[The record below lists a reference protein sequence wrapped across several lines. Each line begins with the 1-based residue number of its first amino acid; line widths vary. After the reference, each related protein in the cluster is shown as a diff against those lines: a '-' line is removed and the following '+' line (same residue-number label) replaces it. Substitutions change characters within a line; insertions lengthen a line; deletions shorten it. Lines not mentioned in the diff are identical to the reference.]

1 MSNLCYKL
9 KNLTHYNPQI
19 ITALAVFLA
28 GPRTIL
34 RKSVIFSFNF
44 LYILGKKAKK
54 YKHRHDLM
62 MNSNLNT
69 KKWPVLECSPK
80 NRIVV
85 IIAELSIPQCK
96 MYRVDNKKHLLEA
109 LGATVYIVDWHN
121 QSDAITY
128 LQMADFVIF
137 YRVPYISLVEEYYKE
152 ADRLHLTKFY
162 DIDDL
167 IFDVPL
173 YKKYLNQSKIR
184 LSKSELNN
192 LLKGA
197 SEYREAILHSDI
209 FLTSTQSILSTYNA
223 IPSHKKAYLLPN
235 GFSSKLMQLHVKKD
249 SERQQ
254 DYISIFY
261 GAGSNTHDADFDMI
275 HNAIAKILKKYKNV
289 HLFVIGPL
297 RLNPIFQKFPKQVH
311 QISRLSAKNYFMEI
325 SKYDIALMPLT
336 DTFFNNCKSNI
347 KFIEASVLGIPSI
360 ASDRVEFNQVIH
372 DGENGFLVQDDDDAW
387 YRKIEKLVT
396 DADLRRQFAKNAFQ
410 SCNNLYGVEAQCR
423 ALKRIFDDCGISLS
437 QGDLSDINKVK
448 LNILEVNLY
457 YGLDSL
463 GGATIVVENLA
474 TEMAKMTDRVQK
486 VSVFT
491 LHRNETAGLGT
502 IRKYKFQGCAVY
514 SCAADVDEFN
524 DVDNQI
530 INQSFKLVLE
540 TEKPD
545 IVHFHAVQGFG
556 YGIGKVCDSL
566 GIPYVM
572 TLHDCWTLCPR
583 LFMVDNDGN
592 HCINFGTSI
601 DVCERRC
608 HLNADWVATR
618 RFQLYKL
625 LKNAKKLY
633 VPSFYAKKT
642 METLIPDFIYTVNKN
657 GIENFK
663 GKTQIE
669 KTDRIRF
676 LFVAGEAEV
685 KGFDLMHQALME
697 LLNYDWELILL
708 MPSGL
713 PKIKWPDHRVKVL
726 GRQDRR
732 QMQKLYNDVD
742 VLLFPSLGYESFG
755 LTVREAISSDC
766 FVIVSECGGPTEAVV
781 NGENGF
787 IVPRGDKNALK
798 HTIEKVL
805 KEPKKY
811 KNYKTK
817 NYGDVR
823 SYKEQAE
830 EVLETYKMVMSK
842 LYR

>member
-1 MSNLCYKL
+1 
-9 KNLTHYNPQI
+9 
-19 ITALAVFLA
+19 
-28 GPRTIL
+28 
-34 RKSVIFSFNF
+34 
-44 LYILGKKAKK
+44 
-54 YKHRHDLM
+54 
-62 MNSNLNT
+62 
-69 KKWPVLECSPK
+69 
-80 NRIVV
+80 
-85 IIAELSIPQCK
+85 
-96 MYRVDNKKHLLEA
+96 
-109 LGATVYIVDWHN
+109 
-121 QSDAITY
+121 
-128 LQMADFVIF
+128 
-137 YRVPYISLVEEYYKE
+137 
-152 ADRLHLTKFY
+152 
-162 DIDDL
+162 
-167 IFDVPL
+167 
-173 YKKYLNQSKIR
+173 
-184 LSKSELNN
+184 
-192 LLKGA
+192 
-197 SEYREAILHSDI
+197 
-209 FLTSTQSILSTYNA
+209 
-223 IPSHKKAYLLPN
+223 
-235 GFSSKLMQLHVKKD
+235 
-249 SERQQ
+249 
-254 DYISIFY
+254 
-261 GAGSNTHDADFDMI
+261 
-275 HNAIAKILKKYKNV
+275 
-289 HLFVIGPL
+289 
-297 RLNPIFQKFPKQVH
+297 
-311 QISRLSAKNYFMEI
+311 
-325 SKYDIALMPLT
+325 
-336 DTFFNNCKSNI
+336 
-347 KFIEASVLGIPSI
+347 
-360 ASDRVEFNQVIH
+360 
-372 DGENGFLVQDDDDAW
+372 
-387 YRKIEKLVT
+387 
-396 DADLRRQFAKNAFQ
+396 
-410 SCNNLYGVEAQCR
+410 
-423 ALKRIFDDCGISLS
+423 
-437 QGDLSDINKVK
+437 
-448 LNILEVNLY
+448 
-457 YGLDSL
+457 
-463 GGATIVVENLA
+463 
-474 TEMAKMTDRVQK
+474 MAKMTDRVQK